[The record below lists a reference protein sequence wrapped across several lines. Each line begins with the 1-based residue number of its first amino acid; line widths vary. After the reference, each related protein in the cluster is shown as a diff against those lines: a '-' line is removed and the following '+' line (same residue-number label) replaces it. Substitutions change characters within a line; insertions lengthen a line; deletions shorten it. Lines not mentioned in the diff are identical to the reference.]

1 MDGDMANIMGVYGL
15 AVLIGT
21 GPALQEQEL

>member
-1 MDGDMANIMGVYGL
+1 MDGDIAKVMGLYGL